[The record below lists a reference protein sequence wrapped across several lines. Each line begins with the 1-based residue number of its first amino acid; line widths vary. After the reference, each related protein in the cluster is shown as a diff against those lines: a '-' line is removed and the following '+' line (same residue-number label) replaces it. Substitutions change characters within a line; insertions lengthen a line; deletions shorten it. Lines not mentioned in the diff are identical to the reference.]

1 MYFLTNLYFL
11 TFLVN
16 QDLTT
21 KEVLYIIYKVS
32 VTNLSKRR
40 SYEMYCKNLIE
51 ETKRNTKNVW
61 QTIKKLAPKP
71 PYFAHTL
78 ISPTLKN

>member
-21 KEVLYIIYKVS
+21 TEVLYIIYKVC

-40 SYEMYCKNLIE
+40 SYEMHCKNLIE
-51 ETKRNTKNVW
+51 ETRGNTKNVW
-61 QTIKKLAPKP
+61 QTIKTLAPNT
-71 PYFAHTL
+71 HTL
-78 ISPTLKN
+78 HIPLFHPL